1 MLLDFSERGY
11 SNTLWIYRR
20 GTAGDLSIQQIDGWK
35 MGNLKTMVRDLDSD
49 GRDELII
56 PTELGPEGS
65 WSPLMAMPV
74 WPTVY
79 LLKNGRYIEA
89 SHKFPEFY
97 NKQVLPSIGRQILR
111 AKARTVQETFQ
122 QRTVAVL
129 EMERDKIL
137 RVLGR
142 DTAAGLRQAY
152 QWMNSDDPQVLQ
164 CAIATFTD
172 IGGHEKE
179 VRVAQQA
186 LPAAIQHEVATRAG
200 G

>member
-1 MLLDFSERGY
+1 
-11 SNTLWIYRR
+11 
-20 GTAGDLSIQQIDGWK
+20 

-89 SHKFPEFY
+89 SHEFPEFY
-97 NKQVLPSIGRQILR
+97 DKRVLPSIGRQILP
-111 AKARTVQETFQ
+111 AKARTVQEPFQ

-142 DTAAGLRQAY
+142 DPAAGLRQAY

>member
-1 MLLDFSERGY
+1 M
-11 SNTLWIYRR
+11 
-20 GTAGDLSIQQIDGWK
+20 
-35 MGNLKTMVRDLDSD
+35 
-49 GRDELII
+49 II

-65 WSPLMAMPV
+65 WSPLMAMPA

-89 SHKFPEFY
+89 SHEFPEFY
-97 NKQVLPSIGRQILR
+97 DKQVLPSIGRQILR

-129 EMERDKIL
+129 EMERDKIV

-172 IGGHEKE
+172 IGGNEKE